1 MITICSARCAPEVNP
16 REVKFE
22 MEKIKQKESTLD
34 YPTLRDLARSRN
46 IKYVEARGLDT
57 RKGVRFTKDG
67 IDWIAVD
74 SDLPVK
80 EKIRTLGYL
89 LENEPA
95 TIAEKVGF
103 KEIDTSSMT
112 PVLTLC
118 CS

>member
-1 MITICSARCAPEVNP
+1 M
-16 REVKFE
+16 
-22 MEKIKQKESTLD
+22 
-34 YPTLRDLARSRN
+34 
-46 IKYVEARGLDT
+46 EARGLDT

-67 IDWIAVD
+67 SEWIAVD
-74 SDLPVK
+74 SELSVG

-103 KEIDTSSMT
+103 KEATRAGSLT